1 MQKTNY
7 TYNIVAVLASI
18 LLMTACVSKS
28 EISTLQTGDLLFQI
42 NESDEL
48 IDAVVNSTI
57 SENEYSYSNVG
68 ILIDDDGEYFVL
80 GVNTV
85 NGVEIM
91 QLETFL
97 NNSAHSAEGH
107 PMVVVKRLVDTAQL
121 ATSVERAKTLIG
133 LPFDFA
139 FLQGN
144 DAIYASELVHES
156 YLTADGKPMFSDH
169 KMYFRDSTGN
179 TSPLWIKFFAAHDLQ
194 VPVGEYGTNPND
206 MAKEKIIHE
215 VYRFF

>member
-28 EISTLQTGDLLFQI
+28 EIGTLQTGDLLFQI

-107 PMVVVKRLVDTAQL
+107 TTAYGQVL
-121 ATSVERAKTLIG
+121 GFMRSRRRN
-133 LPFDFA
+133 A
-139 FLQGN
+139 F
-144 DAIYASELVHES
+144 
-156 YLTADGKPMFSDH
+156 
-169 KMYFRDSTGN
+169 
-179 TSPLWIKFFAAHDLQ
+179 
-194 VPVGEYGTNPND
+194 
-206 MAKEKIIHE
+206 
-215 VYRFF
+215 